1 MKRPGNSLDPGMHK
15 GYWEFSKPNTMNQK
29 KLQCHPSRAA
39 YFILFIILSGS
50 CADKKP
56 SDTADTK
63 WQFQAQRAEIAPA
76 HWIDDEVVFEGKA
89 TLALS
94 GDGKAY
100 AYGNWNLEIDI
111 TPGKFYEF
119 QTHYHQTK
127 VDLPNRSI
135 LARIIWQGKDGKQIK
150 RAEYP
155 RTLRQKTSN
164 DWNIIQQRYRAP
176 ENATNAKLE
185 LVFQWD
191 ADGVVHFTEATF
203 DEVQEIGTRPV
214 TLAAI
219 HYRPENTSSARENLD
234 QYSKYI
240 GMAADSN
247 ADIVCLPEAIT
258 LVGTGKSYV
267 EVSEPI
273 PGPSTEYLGSLAR
286 QYKMYIV
293 AGLLERDGPAVYNT
307 AVLIDRDGKLAG
319 RYRKVTLPREEIE
332 GGVTPGDSYPVF
344 DTDFG
349 RIGMMICWDLQFPE
363 VSQKLAMQ
371 GAEVILMPIWGG
383 NLILASARAIEN
395 QIWLVSS
402 TYSMKTGIF
411 DPEGKLVVE
420 ANEQAP
426 VAVLQVDLNQHKY
439 WDWLGDLKN
448 RIPSENPGWK
458 MPGE

>member
-1 MKRPGNSLDPGMHK
+1 MKKSTRNSRWTGCL
-15 GYWEFSKPNTMNQK
+15 
-29 KLQCHPSRAA
+29 
-39 YFILFIILSGS
+39 ILLLILSPS
-50 CADKKP
+50 CTNER
-56 SDTADTK
+56 SFDTSGTP
-63 WQFQAQRAEIAPA
+63 WQFKAQREEIAPT
-76 HWIDDEVVFEGKA
+76 HWVDDDVLYEEKA

-100 AYGNWNLEIDI
+100 ARGNWNLEIDV

-119 QTHYHQTK
+119 QSYYRQTK
-127 VDLPNRSI
+127 VDLPNRSV
-135 LARIIWQGKDGKQIK
+135 LARIIWQGKDGKQIM

-155 RTLRQKTSN
+155 RTLREKTSN
-164 DWNIIQQRYRAP
+164 HWNIIQQRYRVP
-176 ENATNAKLE
+176 ENAVTAKLE
-185 LVFQWD
+185 LVYQWD
-191 ADGVVHFTEATF
+191 SDGIVHFTEATF
-203 DEVQEIGTRPV
+203 SEVLEIGSRLV
-214 TLAAI
+214 NLAAI
-219 HYRPENTSSARENLD
+219 HYRPENTSTARENLD

-267 EVSEPI
+267 EASEPV

-286 QYKMYIV
+286 QHKMYIV
-293 AGLLERDGPAVYNT
+293 AGLLERDGPVVYNT
-307 AVLIDRDGKLAG
+307 AVLMDREGKLAG

-363 VSQKLAMQ
+363 VAQNLAMN

-383 NLILASARAIEN
+383 NLTLASARAIEN

-402 TYSMKTGIF
+402 TYSMKTGVF
-411 DPEGKLVVE
+411 GPEGDLLVE

-426 VAVLQVDLNQHKY
+426 VASLQVDLNHHQY
-439 WDWLGDLKN
+439 WPWLGDLKN
-448 RIPSENPGWK
+448 RIPSENPGWIL
-458 MPGE
+458 PEE

>member
-1 MKRPGNSLDPGMHK
+1 MKKSTRNIPWTGCL
-15 GYWEFSKPNTMNQK
+15 
-29 KLQCHPSRAA
+29 
-39 YFILFIILSGS
+39 IILLILSPSCTNERSFDTSGT
-50 CADKKP
+50 P
-56 SDTADTK
+56 
-63 WQFQAQRAEIAPA
+63 WQFKAQRKEIAPT
-76 HWIDDEVVFEGKA
+76 HWVDDEVIYEGKA
-89 TLALS
+89 TLALA

-100 AYGNWNLEIDI
+100 ANGNWNLEFDV

-119 QTHYHQTK
+119 QTYYRQTK
-127 VDLPNRSI
+127 VDLPNRSV
-135 LARIIWQGKDGKQIK
+135 LARIIWQGKDGKQIM
-150 RAEYP
+150 RPEYP
-155 RTLRQKTSN
+155 RTLREKTSN
-164 DWNIIQQRYRAP
+164 DWNIIQQRYRVP
-176 ENATNAKLE
+176 ENAVTAKLE

-219 HYRPENTSSARENLD
+219 HYRPENTSSSRENLD

-267 EVSEPI
+267 EVSEPV

-293 AGLLERDGPAVYNT
+293 AGLLERDGPVVYNT
-307 AVLIDRDGKLAG
+307 AVLIDRKGKLAG

-332 GGVTPGDSYPVF
+332 GGVTPGNLYPVF

-363 VSQKLAMQ
+363 VSQNLAMQ

-383 NLILASARAIEN
+383 NLTLASARAIEN

-411 DPEGKLVVE
+411 DPEGELVVE

-426 VAVLQVDLNQHKY
+426 VAALQVDLNHHKY
-439 WDWLGDLKN
+439 WPWLGDLKN
-448 RIPSENPGWK
+448 RIPSENPGWI
-458 MPGE
+458 MPDE